1 MIVDGSSMVL
11 SLKPGTSKDFDEY
24 VDNVI
29 VPFVNSKIRKDNRVD
44 VVFDRYLPGSIKTA
58 TRTKRGDGH
67 RYHVTSKT
75 PIQRNWI
82 SFLRNSKNK
91 TQLFN
96 FLAEN
101 IISRIALE
109 EGKQMYC
116 THKDTVLTQPNNLDV
131 SALSPCTHEEAD
143 TLIILHLKD
152 AVNKGCS
159 NIAIRAT
166 DTDIIIIATA
176 LFEDI
181 GVQKLWINFGTQKRL
196 RIIPIHHI
204 FERLGS
210 QRCKGLIFF
219 HALTGADST
228 AGFVGFSKISAWNI
242 WESNPEIFNEIF
254 AKLSHVTSDV
264 LSEDNIIKI
273 EHFVSL
279 MYKKS
284 KVIQEAESI
293 NDTLTEKIK
302 RCVYQSALWRQSL
315 IKDPYMPVSTH
326 WGWTINDNDGN
337 IMINWSKLPDVVKG
351 CWSTFVKCSCKT
363 QCAGNCSCFSRQI
376 SCTTLCSC

>member
-1 MIVDGSSMVL
+1 MDPLVQ
-11 SLKPGTSKDFDEY
+11 SLRPGTSKDFDEY

-29 VPFVNSKIRKDNRVD
+29 VPFVNSKIRKHNRVD

-75 PIQRNWI
+75 PIPRNWT
-82 SFLRNSKNK
+82 SFLRNSEIK
-91 TQLFN
+91 TQLFIC
-96 FLAEN
+96 LAEN
-101 IISRIALE
+101 IINRIALD

-116 THKDTVLTQPNNLDV
+116 AHEDTVLTQPNNLDV
-131 SALSPCTHEEAD
+131 FALSPCTHEEAD
-143 TLIILHLKD
+143 TRIFLHLKD

-159 NIAIRAT
+159 NIAIRVT
-166 DTDIIIIATA
+166 DTDILIIATA

-210 QRCKGLIFF
+210 QRCKGLLFF
-219 HALTGADST
+219 HALPGADST

-264 LSEDNIIKI
+264 LSEDNILKI

-293 NDTLTEKIK
+293 NETREGLFLSKGF
-302 RCVYQSALWRQSL
+302 ALE
-315 IKDPYMPVSTH
+315 
-326 WGWTINDNDGN
+326 
-337 IMINWSKLPDVVKG
+337 KLPPY
-351 CWSTFVKCSCKT
+351 
-363 QCAGNCSCFSRQI
+363 
-376 SCTTLCSC
+376 